1 VTESLDV
8 VVIGAGLAGL
18 ACARELGGHGLDV
31 RVLEASDAV
40 GGRVR
45 SDRVDGFT
53 LDRGFQV
60 LNTGYPE
67 LPRFVDL
74 AGLDL
79 RAFDPFLGVHLDG
92 KRVLIGNPLQRPTS
106 LTTLLSVPVGG
117 FYGRLATGLYAAR
130 CVALPTGRLKGRSD
144 VSSAEAW
151 RSAGIPTDLVNGV
164 LRPFFAGVLLEQG
177 MTTSR
182 RFTDL
187 MIRMFALGRST
198 VPSKGMQ
205 ALPER
210 IASALPEGTIELC
223 TPVRR
228 LDSRQVET
236 TDGRVSARAVVV
248 CTDPWTAAS
257 LLPDRMSLPEAR
269 GVTTVYHSAPD
280 FPEATGTLLLDGD
293 SSLLANTIALS
304 KAAPE
309 YAPKGRVLISSS
321 VVHGS
326 VPEHVD
332 GPEVRRALARLHG
345 TDTSQWELI
354 ATYDLPHALPGMP
367 APHPMRKPVRL
378 SYDGD
383 WVYVAGDHR
392 DTSSLQGALVSG
404 RRAASAVLA
413 DLGVRR

>member
-1 VTESLDV
+1 MNETLDV

-45 SDRVDGFT
+45 TDRVDGFT

-74 AGLDL
+74 GALDL
-79 RAFDPFLGVHLDG
+79 RTFDPFLGVHLDG
-92 KRVLIGNPLQRPTS
+92 RRVTIGNPLQRPTS
-106 LTTLLSVPVGG
+106 LPTLRHVPVGG
-117 FYGRLATGLYAAR
+117 VYGQLATGLYAGQ
-130 CVALPTGRLKGRSD
+130 CITLPTQRIKARSD

-151 RSAGIPTDLVNGV
+151 RSAGIPTDMVNGI
-164 LRPFFAGVLLEQG
+164 LRPFFSGVLLEQG

-187 MIRMFALGRST
+187 MMRMFARGRST
-198 VPSKGMQ
+198 VPAKGMQ
-205 ALPER
+205 ELPER
-210 IASALPEGTIELC
+210 IASVLPKGTVALS
-223 TPVRR
+223 TPVSRV
-228 LDSRQVET
+228 DSRHVET
-236 TDGRVSARAVVV
+236 PDGRIAARAVVV
-248 CTDPWTAAS
+248 STDPWTAGT
-257 LLPDRMSLPEAR
+257 LLPDRMEVPPPR

-280 FPEATGTLLLDGD
+280 FPGASATLLLDAE
-293 SSLLANTIALS
+293 SSPLANTIALS

-309 YAPKGRVLISSS
+309 YAPAGRVLISSS
-321 VVHGS
+321 MVHGS
-326 VPEHVD
+326 VPDDVD
-332 GPEVRRALARLHG
+332 GTDVRRALARLHG
-345 TDTSQWELI
+345 TDTSEWELI

-404 RRAASAVLA
+404 RRTAHTVLD

>member
-1 VTESLDV
+1 MNETLDV
-8 VVIGAGLAGL
+8 VVVGAGLSGL
-18 ACARELGGHGLDV
+18 ACARELDGHGLDV
-31 RVLEASDAV
+31 RVLEASHVV

-60 LNTGYPE
+60 LNTAYPE

-74 AGLDL
+74 DRLDL
-79 RAFDPFLGVHLDG
+79 RAFDPFVGVHLDG
-92 KRVLIGNPLQRPTS
+92 VRVTIGNPVQRPTS
-106 LTTLLSVPVGG
+106 LPTLLSVPVGG
-117 FYGRLATGLYAAR
+117 VYGRLATGVYAGG
-130 CVALPTGRLKGRSD
+130 CVTLPTHRLRARPD

-151 RSAGIPTDLVNGV
+151 RSAGIPTDMVNGI
-164 LRPFFAGVLLEQG
+164 LRPFFSGVLLEQG

-182 RFTDL
+182 RFTD
-187 MIRMFALGRST
+187 MMVRMFALGRST
-198 VPSKGMQ
+198 VPAKGMQ
-205 ALPER
+205 ALPEQ
-210 IASALPEGTIELC
+210 IASALPEGVLALS
-223 TPVRR
+223 TPVSRV
-228 LDSRQVET
+228 DSRHVET
-236 TDGRVSARAVVV
+236 PDGRVSARAVVV

-257 LLPDRMSLPEAR
+257 LLQDRMEMPEPR

-280 FPEATGTLLLDGD
+280 FPEASATLLLDAD
-293 SSLLANTIALS
+293 SSPLANTIALS

-309 YAPKGRVLISSS
+309 YAPAGRVLVSSS
-321 VVHGS
+321 MVHGS
-326 VPEHVD
+326 VPDDVD
-332 GPEVRRALARLHG
+332 GPEMRRVLARLHC
-345 TDTSQWELI
+345 TDTSRWELI

-404 RRAASAVLA
+404 RRAAKAVLD

>member
-1 VTESLDV
+1 MNETLDV
-8 VVIGAGLAGL
+8 VVVGAGLAGL

-45 SDRVDGFT
+45 SDHVDGFT

-74 AGLDL
+74 ADLDL
-79 RAFDPFLGVHLDG
+79 RAFDPFLAVHLDG
-92 KRVLIGNPLQRPTS
+92 QRVTLGNPLQRPTS
-106 LTTLLSVPVGG
+106 LPTLLTVPVGG
-117 FYGRLATGLYAAR
+117 LYGQLATGVYAGQ
-130 CVALPTGRLKGRSD
+130 CVALPTQRLRNRPD

-151 RSAGIPTDLVNGV
+151 RSAGIPTDMVNGI
-164 LRPFFAGVLLEQG
+164 LRPFFSGVLLEQG
-177 MTTSR
+177 MTSSR

-198 VPSKGMQ
+198 VPAKGMQ
-205 ALPER
+205 QLPER
-210 IASALPEGTIELC
+210 IASALPDGTVVLS
-223 TPVRR
+223 TPVSRI
-228 LDSRQVET
+228 DSRHVET
-236 TDGRVSARAVVV
+236 LDGRVSARAVVV
-248 CTDPWTAAS
+248 STDPWTAAA
-257 LLPDRMSLPEAR
+257 LLPDRMEVPQPR

-280 FPEATGTLLLDGD
+280 FPEASATLLLDAD
-293 SSLLANTIALS
+293 SSPLANTIALS
-304 KAAPE
+304 AAAPE
-309 YAPKGRVLISSS
+309 YAPAGRVLISSS
-321 VVHGS
+321 MVHGS
-326 VPEHVD
+326 VPDDVD

-404 RRAASAVLA
+404 RRTANAVLD

>member
-1 VTESLDV
+1 MNETLDV

-31 RVLEASDAV
+31 RVLEASDGL

-45 SDRVDGFT
+45 TDRVDGFT

-74 AGLDL
+74 ADLDL
-79 RAFDPFLGVHLDG
+79 RSFDPFLGVHLDG
-92 KRVLIGNPLQRPTS
+92 ERVTIGNPLQRPTS
-106 LTTLLSVPVGG
+106 LPSLLSVPVGG
-117 FYGRLATGLYAAR
+117 VYGQLATGLYAGE
-130 CVALPTGRLKGRSD
+130 CVALPTRRLKARPD

-151 RSAGIPTDLVNGV
+151 RSAGIPTDMVNGI
-164 LRPFFAGVLLEQG
+164 LRPFFSGVLLEQG

-182 RFTDL
+182 RFTDM
-187 MIRMFALGRST
+187 MIRMFARGRST
-198 VPSKGMQ
+198 VPSNGMQ

-210 IASALPEGTIELC
+210 IASALPDGTVALSS
-223 TPVRR
+223 PVSRI
-228 LDSRQVET
+228 DSRHVET
-236 TDGRVSARAVVV
+236 PHGRVSARAVVV
-248 CTDPWTAAS
+248 STDPWTAAS
-257 LLPDRMSLPEAR
+257 LLPDRIEVPQAR
-269 GVTTVYHSAPD
+269 GVTTVYHAAPD
-280 FPEATGTLLLDGD
+280 FPEASATLLLDAD
-293 SSLLANTIALS
+293 SSPVANTIALS

-309 YAPKGRVLISSS
+309 YAPAGRVLVSSS
-321 VVHGS
+321 MVHGS
-326 VPEHVD
+326 VPEDVD
-332 GPEVRRALARLHG
+332 GPEVRRVLARLHG

-367 APHPMRKPVRL
+367 APHPMRKPVRV

-404 RRAASAVLA
+404 RRTADAVLD